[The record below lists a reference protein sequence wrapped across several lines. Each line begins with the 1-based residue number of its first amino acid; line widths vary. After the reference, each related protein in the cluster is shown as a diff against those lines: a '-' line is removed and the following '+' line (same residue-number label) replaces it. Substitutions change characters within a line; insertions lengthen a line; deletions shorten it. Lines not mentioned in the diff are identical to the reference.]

1 MTDQHP
7 VFLLKLHKTYY
18 QYGCFNV
25 RLAFDNSVRK
35 DAGPVS
41 LVLQGGPEIRGHVY
55 RTANP
60 NGTAR
65 VFGYSPLRDWFQ
77 ENYELGDTVPVVF
90 ESDKRIRL
98 G

>member
-1 MTDQHP
+1 MERP

-25 RLAFDNSVRK
+25 RLPFDEFVRK
-35 DAGPVS
+35 DDGPVS
-41 LVLQGGPEIRGHVY
+41 LVLQGGLEIRGHVY

-65 VFGYSPLRDWFQ
+65 VFGYSLLRNWFQ
-77 ENYELGDTVPVVF
+77 ENYSQGDIVPIIFESENRLRLGD
-90 ESDKRIRL
+90 
-98 G
+98 

>member
-1 MTDQHP
+1 MGNTG
-7 VFLLKLHKTYY
+7 YY

-25 RLAFDNSVRK
+25 RLSFDDFVRK
-35 DAGPVS
+35 DDGPVS
-41 LVLQGGPEIRGHVY
+41 LVLQGGTEIKGHVY

-65 VFGYSPLRDWFQ
+65 IFGYSPLRNWFQ
-77 ENYELGDTVPVVF
+77 ENYAQGDTVPVIF
-90 ESDKRIRL
+90 ESETRLRL